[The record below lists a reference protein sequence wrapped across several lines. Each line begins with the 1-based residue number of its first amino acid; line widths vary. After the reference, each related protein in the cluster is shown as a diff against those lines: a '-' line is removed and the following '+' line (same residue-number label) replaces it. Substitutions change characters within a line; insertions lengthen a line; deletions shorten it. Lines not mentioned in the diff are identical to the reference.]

1 MGGGAARKLAAPRLV
16 RAELPDEKL
25 PEGPFCFPQPL
36 SQVLRERERELENC
50 ARVRFLQAVVCL
62 LGEREQLNVGGGQCG
77 EQVLAPD
84 QQRESAQRV
93 AGRHFADGRA
103 ALARQELQLAA
114 GDEEE
119 LRRGLACAE
128 GVGAA
133 AHRARLAPVGEDA
146 QAYVGEVAQQH
157 AAAQRGDGGGWRLRA
172 HRWSSRYLA
181 PYPA

>member
-1 MGGGAARKLAAPRLV
+1 MRGGPARKLAAARLLL
-16 RAELPDEKL
+16 ADLPDEKL

-36 SQVLRERERELENC
+36 SQVLRERERELEDC

-62 LGEREQLNVGGGQCG
+62 PGEREQLDVGGGQCG

-114 GDEEE
+114 GAEEE
-119 LRRGLACAE
+119 LRRGASRAE

-133 AHRARLAPVGEDA
+133 AHAARLARAGVDA
-146 QAYVGEVAQQH
+146 QAYAG
-157 AAAQRGDGGGWRLRA
+157 AAARRDVA
-172 HRWSSRYLA
+172 
-181 PYPA
+181 